1 MLERICGPVILY
13 IGFCLV
19 HILIDL
25 YQKQPEQAAV
35 KFFVMFIFS
44 FVLQILCMRGLGIIS
59 WIIVFIPFILF
70 TYITAVIFVVFGFDV
85 PTLSFFYYYYCCF
98 YYDVCAAE

>member
-1 MLERICGPVILY
+1 MMEKLCGPVIIY

-25 YQKQPEQAAV
+25 FQRQSEQAIV
-35 KFFVMFIFS
+35 KFFVMFVFS

-59 WIIVFIPFILF
+59 WIIVFLPFIFF
-70 TYITAVIFVVFGFDV
+70 TYITTVIFFVFGFNPDDFDKNV
-85 PTLSFFYYYYCCF
+85 QIE
-98 YYDVCAAE
+98 VVKKQE

>member
-19 HILIDL
+19 HILVDL

-44 FVLQILCMRGLGIIS
+44 FPIGRLKCSFSHLSKFSSLIQIG
-59 WIIVFIPFILF
+59 WQK
-70 TYITAVIFVVFGFDV
+70 
-85 PTLSFFYYYYCCF
+85 
-98 YYDVCAAE
+98 

>member
-1 MLERICGPVILY
+1 MEKLCGPVIIY

-25 YQKQPEQAAV
+25 FQRQSEQAIV
-35 KFFVMFIFS
+35 KFFVMFVFS

-59 WIIVFIPFILF
+59 WIIVFLPFIFF
-70 TYITAVIFVVFGFDV
+70 TYITTVIFFVFGFNPDDFDKNV
-85 PTLSFFYYYYCCF
+85 QIE
-98 YYDVCAAE
+98 VVKKQE

>member
-1 MLERICGPVILY
+1 MMEKLCGPVIIY

-25 YQKQPEQAAV
+25 FQRQSEQAII
-35 KFFVMFIFS
+35 KFFVMFVFS

-59 WIIVFIPFILF
+59 WIIVFIPFIFF
-70 TYITAVIFVVFGFDV
+70 TYITAVIFFVFGFNPDDFDENV
-85 PTLSFFYYYYCCF
+85 QIE
-98 YYDVCAAE
+98 VVKKQE

>member
-1 MLERICGPVILY
+1 MLEKLCGPVIIY

-25 YQKQPEQAAV
+25 IQKQSKQALI

-44 FVLQILCMRGLGIIS
+44 FVLQILCKKGLGIIS
-59 WIIVFIPFILF
+59 WIIVFIPFIFF
-70 TYITAVIFVVFGFDV
+70 TYLTAIIFFVFGVNPDNFDDNV
-85 PTLSFFYYYYCCF
+85 AIE
-98 YYDVCAAE
+98 VIKKE

>member
-19 HILIDL
+19 HILVDL

-70 TYITAVIFVVFGFDV
+70 NYITAVIFVVFGLD
-85 PTLSFFYYYYCCF
+85 PTNP
-98 YYDVCAAE
+98 DKNVEIKVVKK